1 MEEIAGPW
9 LDRRTG
15 KTVMVR
21 DAIMDGDEMVI
32 ISSIGQIPN
41 DVFSNFFIRMSD
53 EEYSAAGI
61 APEVSGN
68 QLLSKINAGVD
79 TDLQIAKTT
88 EAPTITLD
96 TPIGGPNEPPVKTTS
111 STTTEVKQDKP
122 IEQTQTQNDKLIQKV
137 FEKHNNEP
145 TVNISIDINEWP
157 VVQLKMLIDTFDVS
171 FEEISRYIIKHY
183 LNEEILIENFSEYLK
198 TELEK

>member
-21 DAIMDGDEMVI
+21 DAIMDGDDMII
-32 ISSIGQIPN
+32 ISSMGQIPN
-41 DVFSNFFIRMSD
+41 DVFSNYFVKVSD

-61 APEVSGN
+61 APEVSN
-68 QLLSKINAGVD
+68 EQLLSQINAGLD
-79 TDLQIAKTT
+79 KELQITKHI
-88 EAPTITLD
+88 EPPHITLD
-96 TPIGGPNEPPVKTTS
+96 TPIGGQNNIVTETHNN
-111 STTTEVKQDKP
+111 STATVEVKPHNSVDSP
-122 IEQTQTQNDKLIQKV
+122 NNKLIQKV

-145 TVNISIDINEWP
+145 TINFSIDIGEWP
-157 VVQLKMLIDTFDVS
+157 VAQLKMLIDTFDVS

-183 LNEEILIENFSEYLK
+183 LNEEILIDNFSEYLK